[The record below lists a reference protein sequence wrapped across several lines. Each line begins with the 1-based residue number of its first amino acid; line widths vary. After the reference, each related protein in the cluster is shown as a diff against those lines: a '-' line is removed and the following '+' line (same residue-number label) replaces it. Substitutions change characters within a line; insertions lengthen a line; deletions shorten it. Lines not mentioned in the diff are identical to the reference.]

1 MEPDVALNLTAAH
14 GARFARVRKFGL
26 ELVQTIAIMAVLFV
40 CIRGLVQNFRVE
52 GPSMQPTLSTGEFL
66 WVNKAAYF
74 EWQGQYVLGGPQRG
88 DIAVLRPP
96 DTTEN
101 IDLIKRVIGLPG
113 DRLRIVRGDVFINGR
128 ALSEPYIHLHGS
140 YTYPADGSEVTV
152 PDGQYF
158 VLGDNRPNSRDSHFG
173 WFVPAENLVG
183 KAWLSYWPPAAWG
196 VMPGVA
202 YAEP

>member
-1 MEPDVALNLTAAH
+1 MDNELSLAPTLVTARYA
-14 GARFARVRKFGL
+14 GLRKFGI
-26 ELVQTIAIMAVLFV
+26 ELVQTILIMGVLFLG
-40 CIRGLVQNFRVE
+40 IRGLVQNFRVE

-74 EWQGQYVLGGPQRG
+74 EWNGTFVLGGPRRG

-113 DRLRIVRGDVFINGR
+113 DRVRVTHGEVFINGR
-128 ALSEPYIHLHGS
+128 PLAEPYIHFQAS
-140 YTYPADGSEVTV
+140 YTYPADGREVIV

-158 VLGDNRPNSRDSHFG
+158 VLGDNRANSRDSHLG
-173 WFVPAENLVG
+173 WFVPAANLVG
-183 KAWLSYWPPAAWG
+183 RAWLSYWPPAAWG

-202 YAEP
+202 YATP